1 MPRRRLLYVA
11 AAATLIATS
20 VAALPAVAGAVAAGS
35 LPTNVLTTDV
45 LPGLA
50 ALVPTGHLAGSTRLQ
65 IGVSLTQPVAAEQR
79 AAQAVY
85 TPGSAAYHHFFTPA
99 TWAQRF
105 AVPEATYRQVAGA
118 LTAGGLRVGYLAPTR
133 SYLLLDGSA
142 AAVERTFH
150 VALDTFRTASG
161 TPFYANTTGPTVPA
175 GVTAV
180 LDLQDL
186 VQFQAADRAYAAGQG
201 GCIGTAVCV
210 GALTARD
217 LWSVYDQPASNLGQ
231 GQRMAIIGAGSLAQ
245 PVADLRI
252 FERLYHL
259 PQVPVREVLVD
270 NAADYTAG
278 EPEWA
283 LDSEASTGMA
293 PGVDQL
299 DYYFGES
306 LATGSTAAAFSAWA
320 NDPRGPLQAN
330 ASFGGCESLQ
340 ALLGG
345 MTAMN
350 PVFTQIAAEGR
361 TQFVA
366 TGDTGGSCTVVTGNG
381 FLNTGAPQVEY
392 PASSPWVVAVG
403 GTQLYTDGG
412 AHPKRVLEKAWDYTG
427 GGTSLYSPRQAW
439 QAPVSAVVGR
449 CVADGALDLTPGT
462 PCRGLP
468 DVAALSGDITVVPGS
483 AVPGYGGDGYRDVE
497 GGQSTTDGGTSLASP
512 LWLGMWTRVQA
523 AAPAVHGRY
532 PGLGFAAPALYRD
545 ALSPARD
552 ARDFFDVSIGTNGQW
567 RAEARNVTD
576 PTGWDYV
583 SGLGVPDVAHLMLDL
598 TGRLTP
604 ADPLAAGA
612 PTAVATLPTWR
623 CGPNGVFVN
632 HSGATTPGYADSVA
646 MTRVTLRN
654 TPSAITWTATVP
666 DLVTGDQQAR
676 TFDFSFAYAGRYY
689 ETEAD
694 EGLANTGYYLY
705 QLTFSGGVSTATT
718 LASDLTGSFDAA
730 RHQVSVTL
738 PVAEF
743 NRLAKPARQLGVG
756 AALAVLDNN
765 SYYAYG
771 LTGDDIA
778 GDGCPFH
785 LG

>member
-1 MPRRRLLYVA
+1 
-11 AAATLIATS
+11 
-20 VAALPAVAGAVAAGS
+20 
-35 LPTNVLTTDV
+35 
-45 LPGLA
+45 
-50 ALVPTGHLAGSTRLQ
+50 
-65 IGVSLTQPVAAEQR
+65 
-79 AAQAVY
+79 
-85 TPGSAAYHHFFTPA
+85 
-99 TWAQRF
+99 
-105 AVPEATYRQVAGA
+105 
-118 LTAGGLRVGYLAPTR
+118 
-133 SYLLLDGSA
+133 
-142 AAVERTFH
+142 
-150 VALDTFRTASG
+150 
-161 TPFYANTTGPTVPA
+161 ANTAGPTVPA
-175 GVTAV
+175 GVDAV

-186 VQFQAADRAYAAGQG
+186 VQFRTANRASASGQG
-201 GCIGTAVCV
+201 GCVGTVVCV
-210 GALTARD
+210 GALTAQD
-217 LWSVYDQPASNLGQ
+217 LWSVYDLPATNLGQ
-231 GQRMAIIGAGSLAQ
+231 GQRMAIIGAGSLAA
-245 PVADLRI
+245 PVVDLRI
-252 FERLYHL
+252 FEGLYDL
-259 PQVPVREVLVD
+259 PQVPVRQVLVD
-270 NAADYTAG
+270 NVGDYTAG
-278 EPEWA
+278 ESEWA

-306 LATGSTAAAFSAWA
+306 LATGSIAAAFSAWA
-320 NDPRGPLQAN
+320 NDPNGPLQAN

-345 MTAMN
+345 ITAMD

-381 FLNTGAPQVEY
+381 FLNTVAPQVEY

-403 GTQLYTDGG
+403 GTQLYTNG
-412 AHPKRVLEKAWDYTG
+412 ATHPQRVLEKAWDYTG
-427 GGTSLYSPRQAW
+427 GGTSLYSPRPVW
-439 QAPVSAVVGR
+439 QAQIPAVVGR
-449 CVADGALDLTPGT
+449 CAANGALDLTPGT

-483 AVPGYGGDGYRDVE
+483 AVPSYGGDGYRDVE
-497 GGQSTTDGGTSLASP
+497 GRQSTTDGGTSLASP

-545 ALSPARD
+545 ALSPAKD
-552 ARDFFDVSIGTNGQW
+552 ARDFYDISIGTNGQW
-567 RAEARNVTD
+567 RAEARNLTD

-604 ADPLAAGA
+604 AHPVAAGG
-612 PTAVATLPTWR
+612 PTTLSAVPTWR
-623 CGPNGVFVN
+623 CGPNGVFVH
-632 HSGATTPGYADSVA
+632 HSGATTPAYASSVA
-646 MTRVTLRN
+646 MTRVTLHSSPN
-654 TPSAITWTATVP
+654 AITWTATVP
-666 DLVTGDQQAR
+666 GLATGDQQAR
-676 TFDFSFAYAGRYY
+676 TFDFSFAYAGKYY

-705 QLTFSGGVSTATT
+705 QLSYSGGSASTTT

-730 RHQVSVTL
+730 RHEVSVTL
-738 PVAEF
+738 PLVEF
-743 NRLAKPARQLGVG
+743 NRLAKPARKLGAG
-756 AALAVLDNN
+756 TTLAVMDNN